1 MIETDTRRDQISS
14 TSNHFLG
21 NRSRAVEEM
30 LRQTEEDADK
40 EILELKTRY
49 EKGTESTEQ
58 RLLNSGQPIFLE
70 SFQEELHF
78 RDFYYVALM

>member
-1 MIETDTRRDQISS
+1 M
-14 TSNHFLG
+14 LG
-21 NRSRAVEEM
+21 NYSRAVEEM

-58 RLLNSGQPIFLE
+58 RRLNDGLTVLNRLNDLLIITLRYG
-70 SFQEELHF
+70 
-78 RDFYYVALM
+78 

>member
-1 MIETDTRRDQISS
+1 MSVVIAKRIGLDR
-14 TSNHFLG
+14 
-21 NRSRAVEEM
+21 RAVEEM

-58 RLLNSGQPIFLE
+58 RRLNDGLTVLNRLNNLLIITLRYG
-70 SFQEELHF
+70 
-78 RDFYYVALM
+78 

>member
-1 MIETDTRRDQISS
+1 MSVVIAKRIGLDR
-14 TSNHFLG
+14 
-21 NRSRAVEEM
+21 RAVEEM

-58 RLLNSGQPIFLE
+58 RRLNDGLTVLNRLNDLLIITLRYG
-70 SFQEELHF
+70 
-78 RDFYYVALM
+78 